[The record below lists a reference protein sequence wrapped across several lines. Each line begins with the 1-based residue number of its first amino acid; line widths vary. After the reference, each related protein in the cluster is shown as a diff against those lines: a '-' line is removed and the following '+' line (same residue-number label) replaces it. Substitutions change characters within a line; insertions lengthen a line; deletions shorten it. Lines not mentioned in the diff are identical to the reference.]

1 MLRNRATAVAALL
14 VVLGAARIV
23 MTCRVFSVT
32 VDEGTHISAG
42 LELLQFHKYTVQRE
56 NPPLPRVIMTAIP
69 FLAGLRV
76 TPGGGFYQEQRSI
89 FYGRGKYDRNLL
101 LVRIGNLLFFIIS
114 AAALYLWARRQA
126 GDCVAVLSV
135 LLFSTQPVVL
145 GYCGLATHDAAA
157 VAGLAVAILA
167 FSAWLEQP
175 TLRRAILVGL
185 AYGFSI
191 NCKFSSIAF
200 VPAACGAM
208 SSVRLLH
215 DRALREKWLDSMA
228 TLLTIPSVAF
238 AVVWAGYAFTV
249 EKGVPAPDFWI
260 GVSGLLQLDRQGMR
274 SYLLGQ
280 TTVRGWWFYFPIAI
294 GLKTTLPF
302 LCVLCAS
309 VVKEA
314 ISPQRHRGH
323 RVMIEAALAA
333 FAILAIC
340 MRSRLDLGL
349 RYALPLYVP
358 LTLATAAGAAAL
370 IHSGSRS
377 IRHAAILLIGLHV
390 VVSLAAHPDYFPYF
404 NLLAGRD
411 PSRYLVD
418 SNLDWGQDV
427 LRLRR
432 VTRQLRIPRIGVLM
446 AGDPDYGALGFP
458 ATYRLATE
466 QKTDGWVAVGDHLY
480 RMQQASGAWSWL
492 DPYNMQRVGTSI
504 RLYYIPPCGR

>member
-32 VDEGTHISAG
+32 VDEGTHVSAG
-42 LELLQFHKYTVQRE
+42 LELLQFHKYSVQRE
-56 NPPLPRVIMTAIP
+56 NPPLPRVIIAAIP

-114 AAALYLWARRQA
+114 AAALYLWARREA

-157 VAGLAVAILA
+157 VAGLAVGILA

-175 TLRRAILVGL
+175 MLRRAILVGL

-191 NCKFSSIAF
+191 SCKFSAIAF
-200 VPAACGAM
+200 VPAACGAIY
-208 SSVRLLH
+208 SVRLIN
-215 DRALREKWLDSMA
+215 DQQWPRAA
-228 TLLTIPSVAF
+228 TLLTIPPVAF
-238 AVVWAGYAFTV
+238 LVVWAGYGFTM
-249 EKGVPAPDFWI
+249 EKFIPAPDFWL
-260 GVSGLLQLDRQGMR
+260 GVSGLLQLDRQGMT

-280 TTVRGWWFYFPIAI
+280 TGARGWWSYFPIAI

-302 LCVLCAS
+302 LCVLCTS
-309 VVKEA
+309 VV
-314 ISPQRHRGH
+314 ISVSPQRYREH
-323 RVMIEAALAA
+323 RVILESAFAAL
-333 FAILAIC
+333 AILAIC

-349 RYALPLYVP
+349 RYALPIYVP

-370 IHSGSRS
+370 MRSGSRD
-377 IRHAAILLIGLHV
+377 IRHAAILLVGLHV
-390 VVSLAAHPDYFPYF
+390 AASLAAHPDYFPYF

-432 VTRQLRIPRIGVLM
+432 VARQLRIPRIGVLM

-492 DPYNMQRVGTSI
+492 DPYNMRRVGTSI

>member
-23 MTCRVFSVT
+23 MTCRVFSAT
-32 VDEGTHISAG
+32 VDEGTHLSAG
-42 LELLQFHKYTVQRE
+42 LELLQFHRYTVQWL
-56 NPPLPRVIMTAIP
+56 NPPFPRLVMAAIP

-101 LVRIGNLLFFIIS
+101 LARVGNLLFFVIAS
-114 AAALYLWARRQA
+114 AALYLWARREA
-126 GDCVAVLSV
+126 DDRVAVLSV
-135 LLFSTQPVVL
+135 LLFTTQPVVL

-175 TLRRAILVGL
+175 TLRHAILFGL

-191 NCKFSSIAF
+191 SCKFSSIAF
-200 VPAACGAM
+200 VPAACAAIYI
-208 SSVRLLH
+208 VRLFNDQQWRH
-215 DRALREKWLDSMA
+215 AA
-228 TLLTIPSVAF
+228 TLLITPPVAF
-238 AVVWAGYAFTV
+238 LVVWAGYGFTI
-249 EKGVPAPDFWI
+249 EKFWL
-260 GVSGLLQLDRQGMR
+260 GVSGLLRLDRQGMT
-274 SYLLGQ
+274 SYLLGH
-280 TTVRGWWFYFPIAI
+280 TTTRGWWFYFPIAI

-309 VVKEA
+309 VVNESV
-314 ISPQRHRGH
+314 SPQRHRGH
-323 RVMIEAALAA
+323 RVMIESLFAAV
-333 FAILAIC
+333 AILSIC
-340 MRSRLDLGL
+340 TRSRLDLGV

-370 IHSGSRS
+370 MTSGSRD
-377 IRHAAILLIGLHV
+377 IRHASILLIGLHV
-390 VVSLAAHPDYFPYF
+390 AVSLAAHPDYFPYF
-404 NLLAGRD
+404 NALAGRD

-427 LRLRR
+427 LRLKK
-432 VTRQLRIPRIGVLM
+432 VTRQLRITRIGVLM

-458 ATYRLATE
+458 ATYHLAAE
-466 QKTDGWVAVGDHLY
+466 QKTDGWVAVGEHLY
-480 RMQQASGAWSWL
+480 RMQQGWSWR
-492 DPYNMQRVGTSI
+492 DPYNVRRVGTSI
-504 RLYYIPPCGR
+504 RLYYIPPCGK